1 MLTEDQAIE
10 IAKKFGKQYEVNYEM
25 VINDRTPEEALIYC
39 GIEHTEFIKTDDN
52 EKGNS

>member
-25 VINDRTPEEALIYC
+25 VINDRTPEEALLFC
-39 GIEHTEFIKTDDN
+39 SIKTDEQNIKND
-52 EKGNS
+52 K